1 MSILITGAGGYV
13 GQELASALL
22 NSSPELTVTLADV
35 VAPGV
40 PASAAQHESRA
51 KCIQADLTSSKV
63 VDEVFTSSNRY
74 DTVYL
79 LHGIMSSGAEANFE
93 LGMRVNFDATKY
105 ILDRLR
111 AVQPGVKVVFTSSLA
126 VYGLAPKGFVI
137 DETNF
142 PPVPSSSYGTQKLMI
157 EFLLNDY
164 SRRGF
169 IDGRAVRLPT
179 VTVRAGKPTQAASS
193 FASGIIREPF
203 HGEKAVL
210 PVSRETEM
218 WICSPYTVVKN
229 LIHAASVP
237 GEAFGD
243 SRSVNL
249 PGLVVSVQEMLDALE
264 EVGGKDRRALVEEKY
279 DADIDRI
286 VQTWSP
292 HFNPAR
298 ALGLGF
304 SEDIPMVENVRRV
317 AASSSS
323 ALPPPLSTPTFYLLT
338 MASRRLAYNFNQALR
353 SRAALKSIQ
362 PVKRGFASPVALPST
377 TQSTTLSNGF
387 TIATDYSPWAQTST
401 VGVWIDAGSRAET
414 DKTNGTAHFLEHL
427 AFKGTSKRSQHQLEL
442 EIENMGAH
450 LNAYTSRENTVYY
463 AKSFNNDVPKA
474 VDILADI
481 LQNSKLEPAAI
492 ERERD
497 VILREQEEVD
507 KQLEEVVFDHLHATA
522 YQHQPLGRTILGPKE
537 NIQTI
542 TRDNLTDYIKTN
554 YTADRMVLVGAGG
567 IPHEQLVKLAEQHF
581 GSLPSKPPTSALA
594 ALTAE
599 QKRQPD
605 FIGSEVRVRDDTLP
619 TAHIALAVEGVSWKD
634 DDYFTALV
642 AQAIVGNWDRA
653 MGNSPYLGS
662 KLSSF
667 VERNNL
673 ANSFMSFS
681 TSYSD
686 TGLWGIYLVSENL
699 TKVDDLIHFAL
710 REWSRLSFN
719 VTAAEVERAKA
730 QLKASILLSLDGTTA
745 VAEDIGRQII
755 TTGRRLSPEDIERTI
770 GNITEKHVMDFAN
783 RKLWDQDI
791 ALSAVGSIEGILD
804 YNRLRSDMSR
814 NAY

>member
-1 MSILITGAGGYV
+1 MSVLITGAGGYV

-22 NSSPELTVTLADV
+22 ASSPDLTVTLADV
-35 VAPGV
+35 VAPV
-40 PASAAQHESRA
+40 IPASAAQHASRA

-63 VDEVFTSSNRY
+63 VDELFTSSNRY
-74 DTVYL
+74 DTIYL

-93 LGMRVNFDATKY
+93 LGMRVNFDATRY
-105 ILDRLR
+105 IFDRLR

-126 VYGLAPKGFVI
+126 VYGPAPKGFVI

-157 EFLLNDY
+157 ELLLNDY

-203 HGEKAVL
+203 HGEKAIL
-210 PVSRETEM
+210 PVSKETEM

-229 LIHAASVP
+229 LIHAATVP

-264 EVGGKDRRALVEEKY
+264 EIGGKERRALVEEKY

-298 ALGLGF
+298 ALSLGF
-304 SEDIPMVENVRRV
+304 SEDISMIENVRQY
-317 AASSSS
+317 A
-323 ALPPPLSTPTFYLLT
+323 T
-338 MASRRLAYNFNQALR
+338 YNFNQALR

-387 TIATDYSPWAQTST
+387 TIATEYSPWAQTST

-481 LQNSKLEPAAI
+481 LQNSKLESAAI

-594 ALTAE
+594 AITAE
-599 QKRQPD
+599 QKRQPE
-605 FIGSEVRVRDDTLP
+605 FIGSEVRIRDDTLP

-686 TGLWGIYLVSENL
+686 TGLWGIYLVSENMTGL
-699 TKVDDLIHFAL
+699 DDLIHFAL

-770 GNITEKHVMDFAN
+770 GQITEKDVMDFAN

-791 ALSAVGSIEGILD
+791 AMSAVGSIEGILD
-804 YNRLRSDMSR
+804 YNRIRSDMSR